1 MNDPIN
7 LPPPAFTP
15 EQLAERWACKP
26 DAIRRLIRKGKLRGF
41 KVGQQVRIPRA
52 AIAEYERQGEPCEQ
66 GSTEDTGAPSG
77 RSAGAPDA
85 NPCTPESGSR
95 LIDALQRVV
104 ATRGLPARAV
114 AEDTGALP
122 EKKTDDM
129 RVVRWPDK

>member
-1 MNDPIN
+1 MNDPVN

-52 AIAEYERQGEPCEQ
+52 TIAEYERQGEPCEQ

-77 RSAGAPDA
+77 PNPAAPDA
-85 NPCTPESGSR
+85 NPCTPEIGPR
-95 LIDALQRVV
+95 LDEAFRRLA
-104 ATRGLPARAV
+104 ATRGLPAR
-114 AEDTGALP
+114 
-122 EKKTDDM
+122 
-129 RVVRWPDK
+129 R